1 MRVWDKNRI
10 CTWLIQI
17 IFGQRKTITAFYSLI
32 GFWGFFFVIFQT
44 WLSVQIEA
52 KIWQHWWFWHIFMLC
67 DYYIPYLHY
76 NYWNKNNGWMLRWS
90 DYCVRHDDNV
100 WCVYDIERKLTRG
113 YDIFHHRM
121 VTWTMKRNLCP
132 SWPYI

>member
-1 MRVWDKNRI
+1 MYLININNIWTAENDNSFLFTHRVLGCFFCHIPDMAVCANRSENM
-10 CTWLIQI
+10 TTLMVLAYFYALWLL
-17 IFGQRKTITAFYSLI
+17 YSLSSL
-32 GFWGFFFVIFQT
+32 Q
-44 WLSVQIEA
+44 L
-52 KIWQHWWFWHIFMLC
+52 L
-67 DYYIPYLHY
+67 D
-76 NYWNKNNGWMLRWS
+76 KNNGWMLRWS

>member
-1 MRVWDKNRI
+1 MRVWDKNRMY
-10 CTWLIQI
+10 LINI
-17 IFGQRKTITAFYSLI
+17 SNIWTAENDNSFL
-32 GFWGFFFVIFQT
+32 FTHRVLVFFFVIFQT